1 MSPFLNT
8 ALSENAYVS
17 RSVTLGVV
25 FNFSGHLELLKG
37 RFREFLLNFL
47 FEVNELKFYFGVDI
61 SFFLKG
67 PASQSD
73 DVTLRGLLLTTHD
86 LFTVS
91 DSLTHAIHIVRLSQA
106 VLSRCSA
113 WWVKN
118 NSFVLWNPI
127 VLVVTFLR
135 TIAVTSHELLLLV
148 SKFIFAAWNG

>member
-1 MSPFLNT
+1 M
-8 ALSENAYVS
+8 SENASVS
-17 RSVTLGVV
+17 RSVTLSVV

-47 FEVNELKFYFGVDI
+47 FEVNELQFYFGVDI
-61 SFFLKG
+61 SFFLKR

-135 TIAVTSHELLLLV
+135 TIALASHKLLLLV
-148 SKFIFAAWNG
+148 SNFIFAAWNG